1 MTTFK
6 TKDEKDD
13 HDWLEILAGRPV
25 TNPDPDVERQALMLR
40 QVMKQR
46 KTKETVNNYLGESDG
61 NLGDC

>member
-13 HDWLEILAGRPV
+13 HDWLEILAGRFV

-46 KTKETVNNYLGESDG
+46 KTKETINNYLGESDG